1 MADDNTPNW
10 KDTLTLPRT
19 AFPMKAQLNRR
30 EPEIIQKWQEMDIYH
45 RILEA
50 RREGPL
56 FILHDGPPY
65 ANGHIHL
72 GHALNKILKDF
83 IVRIRSM
90 QGHRAPFVPGWD
102 CHGLP
107 IEHQVDQTLG
117 KKKADMS
124 VTEFRDICREY
135 ALRFL
140 NVQREGFMRLGVL
153 GDWENP
159 FMTLQHEYEAGI
171 IEYFNSFVKSGNVY
185 RSKKPVYWCTHC
197 RTALAEAEVEY
208 HNHESHSIT
217 VRFPMPDPPDF
228 LKPHVGDGLSV
239 LIWTTT
245 PWTIPAN
252 LAIALQPEAEYAVFE
267 MDGQRLIAA
276 RRLIPVIAETAQK
289 EFREIF
295 VFPGARL
302 EGFHARHPLYNRESL
317 LITADY
323 VMLDQGTGCVHTA
336 PGHGEE
342 DYQSGLRYKLD
353 IYSPVQDDGRFDST
367 TGAYAGMH
375 INEGNAAVLKDLE
388 KGGFLLHKEIY
399 PHSYPHCWR
408 CRNPVIYRA
417 TAQWFISMDTADLR
431 SRAMEATR
439 SVQWLPVWGRDRMLS
454 MLENR
459 PDWCISRQRDWG
471 VPIPVFYCEKCGEPL
486 LNIEAVDQ
494 VREAFAANGSESW
507 YKQPASDFIPAG
519 TTCSACNATGFRKG
533 MDILDVWFESGSSIS
548 VLESRKDHK
557 YPAHV
562 YLEGGDQFR
571 GWYHSAL
578 LVGLSARNV
587 SPYRTVVTHGWAL
600 DQEGKAMSKSLGNV
614 IPPQQI
620 VESRGAEIL
629 RLWVA
634 MANYREDIRLGDEI
648 ISRVTESYRKIRN
661 TWRFMLGVLHDFE
674 PRRHSLDSCRL
685 RETDLF
691 ILSRFEEVKE
701 NALAAYDQ
709 YDTHVVFHTL
719 ANFFTVDLSS
729 FYLNFNKDNLYCNP
743 IDSAQR
749 RATQAA
755 IHHMLRDSLL
765 LMAPILVFTAE
776 EAWRHL
782 PDAEENDSIHLHTF
796 PGLRKDLRE
805 RVDGRRWQA
814 IMEVREIALKELEEA
829 RQRGEI
835 GDSLEAAV
843 SITLSPDQAQML
855 DSAQDLLNEILVTA
869 AVYFMNGTET
879 AIQVTPFNGGKCPR
893 CWKRFASKSRVESQP
908 ELCPRCRKVIE
919 VIHEP
924 FQPDR

>member
-1 MADDNTPNW
+1 MADDNATNW
-10 KDTLTLPRT
+10 KDTLTLPKT
-19 AFPMKAQLNRR
+19 DFPMKAQLSRKEPDIIRR
-30 EPEIIQKWQEMDIYH
+30 WQESDIYH

-50 RREGPL
+50 RRGGPL

-117 KKKADMS
+117 ARKAQMS
-124 VTEFRDICREY
+124 VTEFRKICREY
-135 ALRFL
+135 ALRYL
-140 NVQREGFMRLGVL
+140 DLQREGFMRLGVL

-197 RTALAEAEVEY
+197 HTALAEAEVEY
-208 HNHESHSIT
+208 HEHESHSIT
-217 VRFPMPDPPDF
+217 VRFALPDPPDF
-228 LKPHVGDGLSV
+228 LKPYSGNGLSV

-252 LAIALQPEAEYAVFE
+252 LAIALHPEAEYAVFE
-267 MDGQRLIAA
+267 LGNERLIAA
-276 RRLIPVIAETAQK
+276 KRLIPLIAEMVAK
-289 EFREIF
+289 EYRIIF
-295 VFPGARL
+295 EFPGARL
-302 EGFHARHPLYNRESL
+302 EGAKARHPLYDRDSL

-323 VMLDQGTGCVHTA
+323 VTLDQGTGCVHTA

-342 DYQSGLRYKLD
+342 DYQSGLRYNLD
-353 IYSPVQDDGRFDST
+353 IYSPVEDDGRFDAT
-367 TGAYAGMH
+367 TGPYAGMH

-388 KGGFLLHKEIY
+388 ENGSLLHKDKY

-408 CRNPVIYRA
+408 CRNPVIFRA

-431 SRAMEATR
+431 KRAMDAAR
-439 SVQWLPVWGRDRMLS
+439 GVQWLPGWGLERMLS

-471 VPIPVFYCEKCGEPL
+471 VPIPVFYCEQCSEPL
-486 LNIEAVDQ
+486 LDPTAIER
-494 VREAFAANGSESW
+494 VRDTFAAGGSESW
-507 YKQPASDFIPAG
+507 YTLPADEFIPAG
-519 TTCSACNATGFRKG
+519 TTCARCGSSRFRKG

-548 VLESRKDHK
+548 VLENRKDHE
-557 YPAHV
+557 YPAQV

-578 LVGLSARNV
+578 LVGLNARGC

-600 DQEGKAMSKSLGNV
+600 DREGKAMSKSLGNV
-614 IPPQQI
+614 IPPQKI
-620 VESRGAEIL
+620 VESQGAEIL

-661 TWRFMLGVLHDFE
+661 TWRFMLGVLSDFN
-674 PRRHSLDSCRL
+674 PGRDTLDACRL
-685 RETDLF
+685 SETDLF
-691 ILSRFEEVKE
+691 ILARFEEVKE
-701 NALAAYDQ
+701 RVLDAYDQ
-709 YDTHVVFHTL
+709 YDTHVVFHSL

-729 FYLNFNKDNLYCNP
+729 FYLNFNKDNLYCNAENSP
-743 IDSAQR
+743 RR

-755 IHHMLRDSLL
+755 IFHMLRDSLL
-765 LMAPILVFTAE
+765 LMAPILAFTSE
-776 EAWRHL
+776 EAWQHL
-782 PDAEENDSIHLHTF
+782 PGVSADDSVHLNLF
-796 PGLRKDLRE
+796 PAMRKDLRD

-814 IMEVREIALKELEEA
+814 LMEVRDIALKELEEA

-835 GDSLEAAV
+835 GDSLEAALT
-843 SITLSPDQAQML
+843 ITLNPQHAQVL
-855 DSAQDLLNEILVTA
+855 EHTEELLNELLVTA
-869 AVYFMNGTET
+869 DVSLAKADET
-879 AIQVTPFNGGKCPR
+879 AVRVTPYSGSKCPR
-893 CWKRFASKSRVESQP
+893 CWKRFKADPVEKVHA
-908 ELCPRCRKVIE
+908 ELCPRCRRVIE
-919 VIHEP
+919 AENEAP
-924 FQPDR
+924 